1 MKKLFTGAA
10 VTGSALAMALS
21 PAAMASGGKL
31 LGGGATGGGGGG
43 TTTTTTTTT
52 ATGGGGGGG
61 GGGTNSGGVK
71 DTTGTTAP
79 TTSCAS
85 LTNVSAP
92 TGYYGPTAVW
102 NDFSLKNCSSA
113 SENLS
118 VRVTNTNQITGSV
131 DYDVT
136 IPYTLASGQ
145 GTNAV
150 LDNDFAP
157 YSTTYDVKITVTDA
171 SGNAL
176 AAASTVATTPGPQ

>member
-1 MKKLFTGAA
+1 MMKLFTGAA
-10 VTGSALAMALS
+10 VTASALAMALS

-31 LGGGATGGGGGG
+31 FGGGATGGGGG
-43 TTTTTTTTT
+43 TTTTTTTT
-52 ATGGGGGGG
+52 ASGGGGGGG
-61 GGGTNSGGVK
+61 GGGVNSGGVK
-71 DTTGTTAP
+71 DTSTTTAP
-79 TTSCAS
+79 ATACAS

-113 SENLS
+113 AENLS
-118 VRVTNTNQITGSV
+118 VRVTNTNQLTGSV

-136 IPYTLASGQ
+136 IPYTLSGGQ

-157 YSTTYDVKITVTDA
+157 YSTTYDVNITVQDA
-171 SGNAL
+171 SGNTL
-176 AAASTVATTPGPQ
+176 AAASTVATTPGPN